1 MCLTLCL
8 FYLLYIKI
16 SVSNSLLTGVKRVTR
31 RCNTEQATKKKKV
44 VLSTCK
50 EGYLTIMNTVLFHC
64 TGVEKI
70 NKKITL
76 QLAGENCV
84 TRHYAKELNSSL
96 YPRKLFCQTY
106 SFPTTR
112 LCFLQEKSSLST
124 NVVISDFGFFQNL
137 LVPVSFKNII
147 I

>member
-16 SVSNSLLTGVKRVTR
+16 SVSNSLLTGVKCVTR

-64 TGVEKI
+64 TGVEKK
-70 NKKITL
+70 NKKNHT
-76 QLAGENCV
+76 A
-84 TRHYAKELNSSL
+84 ASW
-96 YPRKLFCQTY
+96 
-106 SFPTTR
+106 
-112 LCFLQEKSSLST
+112 
-124 NVVISDFGFFQNL
+124 
-137 LVPVSFKNII
+137 
-147 I
+147 

>member
-31 RCNTEQATKKKKV
+31 RCNTEQATKKKV

-64 TGVEKI
+64 TGVEKK
-70 NKKITL
+70 N
-76 QLAGENCV
+76 
-84 TRHYAKELNSSL
+84 
-96 YPRKLFCQTY
+96 QTAA
-106 SFPTTR
+106 SW
-112 LCFLQEKSSLST
+112 
-124 NVVISDFGFFQNL
+124 
-137 LVPVSFKNII
+137 
-147 I
+147 